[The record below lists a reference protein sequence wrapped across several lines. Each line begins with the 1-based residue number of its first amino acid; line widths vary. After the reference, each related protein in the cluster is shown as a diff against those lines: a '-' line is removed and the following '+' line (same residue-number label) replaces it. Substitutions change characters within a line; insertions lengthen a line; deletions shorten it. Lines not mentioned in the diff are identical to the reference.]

1 MHIYNAFGFKNTR
14 QYFRICVFDRQTN
27 KQKPKN
33 KEQKTIED
41 QQFLKQVR
49 RLSLNL
55 GKQLFWKASFSP
67 NRRKAYSPLKNKY
80 KLL

>member
-1 MHIYNAFGFKNTR
+1 MHILAFGFKNKR
-14 QYFRICVFDRQTN
+14 QYFRICVFDKKKHTKKHTKKN
-27 KQKPKN
+27 TKN
-33 KEQKTIED
+33 KKTIED

-67 NRRKAYSPLKNKY
+67 DRHKAYSPLKKRV
-80 KLL
+80 